1 MNLAVPFRVPEK
13 SDIDVRA
20 SVRTNNAQVTAA
32 YDIILI
38 KEQGP
43 L

>member
-1 MNLAVPFRVPEK
+1 LPEK
-13 SDIDVRA
+13 TDIDVRA
-20 SVRTNNAQVTAA
+20 SVRTNNALVTAA

-38 KEQGP
+38 QNRGP